1 MDTIAEDGLEAIVM
15 IAVAQHDTNDN
26 LALVNANAH
35 VKRALLASG
44 LANLIDHACA
54 NVAAISPD

>member
-1 MDTIAEDGLEAIVM
+1 M